1 MYSAFFCS
9 YISSSSLFSL
19 RFPEIVSDQME
30 VVLFAKSPETKL
42 FGLSKGFDMES
53 ILASTVEEE

>member
-1 MYSAFFCS
+1 
-9 YISSSSLFSL
+9 
-19 RFPEIVSDQME
+19 ME